1 MKIIILP
8 VNTKS
13 ENRLFCEM
21 EEMKIGHTKVL
32 NGHVITRWAYDSFE
46 VGTWGK
52 LPTIDIQA
60 ACTKLLE
67 EDKPLPAAAS
77 EIINANFWELLA

>member
-1 MKIIILP
+1 MKITILP

-46 VGTWGK
+46 VGTWGRD
-52 LPTIDIQA
+52 TMDIQA
-60 ACTKLLE
+60 ACTKLLG
-67 EDKPLPAAAS
+67 EDKPLPAVAN